1 MIKTI
6 PLTKLVQS
14 PRNVRRHGDPVADS
28 ELKASIVAH
37 GLLQNLIVR
46 PGARGKFEV
55 EAGERRRCALL
66 ALAEEKVLPK
76 GYEVTCLVLEDDA
89 EIAVETS
96 LAENFHRL
104 AMNPADEAQ
113 AFAAL
118 IEAGASMEDVARR
131 FGLTVRFI
139 EGRLRLAT
147 LAPVVFD
154 ALASGEITLDL
165 AKAFG
170 ATSDQE
176 IQARVY
182 EQASSG
188 YYAPSADSIRRMVL
202 SGTVRGSDARARLVG
217 REAYIAAGG
226 RIERELFDDDDS
238 ESWVDVA
245 LLETLAAEEMEKR
258 AKALAAEQGLAWVK
272 PTLDAYASHDL
283 VEGLIRLP
291 AEPAPLTDAEL
302 ARLDE
307 LDASYDEHAAI
318 LEDEDSAEEAI
329 AAAEATI
336 EAIERECQ
344 DIRAKPPE
352 LAPELKADAGMILV
366 LSRDGTPVLQPV
378 FYGERDIEVVGDED
392 VVEVVASVGSDGK
405 RRAALSKRLVDE
417 LAMQRR
423 DVLALHVASDP
434 GLSLDIMVFILADAD
449 THDWRSRAAT
459 TLRGGVP
466 AGPIVGFE
474 AKDAP
479 ASASLADLRS
489 GLDESWRSG
498 EDASSRF
505 KMFRALAD
513 ESRAA
518 WLGFVVARTLE
529 ASLNMAGERQITFQD
544 HLGSTIGIDM
554 AQWWRPT
561 AANYFDRV
569 SKQVILDALTD
580 VGGLELSSRF
590 ASVKKGDLAMSAE
603 RVFAGT
609 YITEV
614 EVRERA
620 LAWVPE
626 VMRFA
631 DQPEIPADNEAQS
644 PDADFVANDDN
655 QPPSELAA

>member
-1 MIKTI
+1 MIKSI

-14 PRNVRRHGDPVADS
+14 PRNVRRHSDPAADA
-28 ELKASIVAH
+28 ELKASIAAH

-46 PGARGKFEV
+46 PAARGKFEV

-89 EIAVETS
+89 ETAVETS

-113 AFAAL
+113 AFATL
-118 IEAGASMEDVARR
+118 IDAGASTEDVARR
-131 FGLTVRFI
+131 FGLTVRFV

-170 ATSDQE
+170 ATSDQV

-352 LAPELKADAGMILV
+352 LAPEMKADAGMILV

-392 VVEVVASVGSDGK
+392 VVEVVASVASDGK

-434 GLSLDIMVFILADAD
+434 GLSLDIMVFTLADAD

-498 EDASSRF
+498 DDASSRF
-505 KMFRALAD
+505 KIFRALAD

-529 ASLNMAGERQITFQD
+529 ASLNMAGERQIAFQD
-544 HLGSTIGIDM
+544 HLGSATGIDM

-631 DQPEIPADNEAQS
+631 DLPEIPADNEAQS

-655 QPPSELAA
+655 QLPSELAA